1 MRKIIRYAPG
11 TALFTTLALVAVIG
25 ILLAGSVSAAPT
37 NETCLQCHSDKTLT
51 RKDKAGNEVN
61 MSVDAD
67 TFKISSHGSMSCTD
81 CHTDLASATDFPH
94 ADVLK
99 PVDCGACHDDVSKV
113 FAGSAH
119 GEALKNPNA
128 PTCASCHGKHNIYP
142 HSNPAAMTS
151 AKNLPYTCASCH
163 HKIVLKEDSDIRIT
177 DSFDRYMRGIHA
189 EGISK
194 GVGSAASCND
204 CHGTHDLYK
213 ASDPRSLAYK
223 MNIPKTCS
231 KCHNDIYI
239 QYERGIHGKALA
251 AGILDAPNCTD
262 CHGEHEIRKIDD
274 TKAPVNA
281 SNLAEYVCGKCHN
294 NPQLVQKYGLPEGR
308 FTSYQDSYHGLA
320 VRGGS
325 LKAANCVSCHK
336 AHDVLPSSNILSS
349 INKDNIVQ
357 TCQKCHP
364 KANLGFATSYTHK
377 TASIQFNRLDWWVRF
392 IYIFAIVV
400 IIGGMLAHNGVIIGS
415 FVVEKHRHNKGMPTI
430 TRFTGNMV
438 FQHLVLTAA
447 FITLVI
453 TGFALKFP
461 DAWWVWVLNV
471 FGIHEQARSVIH
483 RVAAVFLL
491 YVTFHHTLFVLFTK
505 RGKEELRGL
514 WPNLQDF
521 KDLILNIKF
530 HLGLSKENPKYDQ
543 YDYTEKA
550 EYWALVWGTLAMAA
564 TGFVLWFPTFYTGF
578 MPAWIVKIAETIH
591 YYEAWLATLAIAVF
605 HFFFV
610 IFHPEQY
617 PMSFAWLTGKITEES
632 CRIHHPRWYERIS
645 GKKVENGDSSS
656 EAGEKDTD

>member
-1 MRKIIRYAPG
+1 MKR
-11 TALFTTLALVAVIG
+11 
-25 ILLAGSVSAAPT
+25 ILLMLGVMLLSSGAAMSAENT
-37 NETCLQCHSDKTLT
+37 NETCLTCHSDSTLT
-51 RKDKAGNEVN
+51 KVSKDGDTISLVVAQTDIDS
-61 MSVDAD
+61 SVHSGF
-67 TFKISSHGSMSCTD
+67 TCVT
-81 CHTDLASATDFPH
+81 CHKDLETVADFPH
-94 ADVLK
+94 ATPLK
-99 PVDCGACHDDVSKV
+99 RVDCGECHDDVSKI
-113 FAGSAH
+113 FSGSAH
-119 GEALKNPNA
+119 GSASSNPNA
-128 PTCASCHGKHNIYP
+128 PTCASCHGSHNILP
-142 HSNPAAMTS
+142 HTNPAS
-151 AKNLPYTCASCH
+151 RISPKNLPYTCASCH
-163 HKIVLKEDSDIRIT
+163 HKIVLKSDPDLRIT
-177 DSFDRYMRGIHA
+177 DSFDRYMMGIHA

-213 ASDPRSLAYK
+213 ASDPRSLANK

-231 KCHNDIYI
+231 KCHSDIYI

-262 CHGEHEIRKIDD
+262 CHGEHEIRRIDD
-274 TKAPVNA
+274 PKAPVNQ

-294 NPQLVQKYGLPEGR
+294 DPQLVQKYGLPEGR

-325 LKAANCVSCHK
+325 LKAANCASCHK
-336 AHDVLPSSNILSS
+336 AHEILPSSNETSS
-349 INKDNIVQ
+349 INKANIVQ

-364 KANLGFATSYTHK
+364 KANLAFATSYTHK

-392 IYIFAIVV
+392 IYLFAIVA
-400 IIGGMLAHNGVIIGS
+400 IIGGMLAHNGVILGS
-415 FVVEKHRHNKGMPTI
+415 YIVEKHRHNKSMPTI

-461 DAWWVWVLNV
+461 DAWWVWVINI
-471 FGIHEQARSVIH
+471 FGIHEEVRSIIH
-483 RVAAVFLL
+483 RVAAVFLI
-491 YVTFHHTLFVLFTK
+491 YVTIHHTLFILFTR

-521 KDLILNIKF
+521 KDLILNLKF
-530 HLGLSKENPKYDQ
+530 RLGLSKEHPRYDQ

-550 EYWALVWGTLAMAA
+550 EYWALVWGTLAMAM
-564 TGFVLWFPTFYTGF
+564 TGFVLWFPTFFTGF

-632 CRIHHPRWYERIS
+632 CRIHHPRWYERIGGS
-645 GKKVENGDSSS
+645 KARNEDGAS
-656 EAGEKDTD
+656 ETEEKDVE